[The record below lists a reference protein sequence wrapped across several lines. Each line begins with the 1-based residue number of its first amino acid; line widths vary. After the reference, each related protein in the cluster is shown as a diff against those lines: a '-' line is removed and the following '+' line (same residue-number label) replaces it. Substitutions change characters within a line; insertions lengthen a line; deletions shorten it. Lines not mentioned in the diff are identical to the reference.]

1 MADLAERGV
10 MFVLKASLDPA
21 ARTLLSSFGK
31 EMDAIQSRT
40 AKATVENS
48 RKAIAIAAEEARA
61 VVQIRTDAD
70 TRLRSAVDAKTA
82 YERSKLA
89 EDEQRYKES
98 LERRNKATE
107 EFVKQQNMAVS
118 AHQNNQPISSEY
130 SASAQEAADAIAEF
144 DKLDQQRT
152 KRHEAELK
160 KRLDQEVKAAE
171 KQKQL
176 EERQIARDRTL
187 AESAAKKFAEQ
198 KKRDDEALASAIKQA
213 DKIVEDD
220 KRKQV
225 ALQDSSRRFQEQSRT
240 ASREVMNNFLEM
252 GESTMRFARGLTMI
266 GLVGEK
272 DLGKVKDALLGVQGA
287 FDVLSGLGRILTKTD
302 QIMQGLTKATLAQ
315 AAAQKAL
322 QLANVA
328 GVGTSVATGAAG
340 ASIGLGSLG
349 AVASGAAAI
358 LTGPFGLVAAGAVAV
373 GGALWLLNDALK
385 DPTEKIKKERE
396 PKPDDPKGFMD
407 LNFSQRLLL
416 PNSERARLNREQEKS
431 LQLVKKSEKSKE
443 DDAFQRSV
451 YDKLEVQKAPLLKE
465 QLTIQEAL
473 SKNRFEQATLAEKT
487 KTIDQEIAKYS
498 KDALQ
503 GTAGARD
510 EVIRW
515 LEKRKTNEREIARE
529 KRQSATEDLQAS
541 QNLQRLL
548 QDQLKTIQ
556 QQIEAKRDSNRSALE
571 RFGMKSEEEQ
581 KDIIS
586 IAGRLRAGDK
596 TVTPEDASKVQG
608 FSDELDTKVSRFAIS
623 RANLGGARQLFGNRN
638 DTQLRQLEG
647 QRKQLDQLSQ
657 KVQMEVKQKT
667 DFIVKLDSFS
677 EADAKK
683 IAAEIDAQ
691 YEVRLKELGKKIN
704 DFIVQQKP
712 INDAFKARTG
722 TNIQ

>member
-98 LERRNKATE
+98 LERRNTAAE
-107 EFVKQQNMAVS
+107 EFGKQQNMAVS

-213 DKIVEDD
+213 DKIVEAD

-396 PKPDDPKGFMD
+396 PKPNDPKGFMD

-416 PNSERARLNREQEKS
+416 PNSERARLNRNQEKS

-451 YDKLEVQKAPLLKE
+451 YDELELKKDPLLKE
-465 QLTIQEAL
+465 QEAL

-498 KDALQ
+498 KDSLQ

-515 LEKRKTNEREIARE
+515 LEKRKTNEQEIARE

-541 QNLQRLL
+541 QNLQRSL

-556 QQIEAKRDSNRSALE
+556 QQIEAKRDANRSALE

-586 IAGRLRAGDK
+586 TAGRLRAGDK
-596 TVTPEDASKVQG
+596 TVTPEEASRVQG
-608 FSDELDTKVSRFAIS
+608 FSDELNSKVSQFALD
-623 RANLGGARQLFGNRN
+623 RANRGGAQQLFGNSN
-638 DTQLRQLEG
+638 DMQLRKLEG

-704 DFIVQQKP
+704 AFIAQQKP